1 MMDRPSISQSSA
13 SEERWGTACGKL
25 PKREIIYF
33 CQVVAIYII
42 IIACIVN
49 LSLGSDK
56 DSLWASM
63 LSGCIGY
70 LLPSP
75 KIQKNKNDALLHD
88 PAE

>member
-1 MMDRPSISQSSA
+1 MDGASVSQSSGDD
-13 SEERWGTACGKL
+13 ERWGTVCGKL

-75 KIQKNKNDALLHD
+75 KIQKNKNDSLLPD
-88 PAE
+88 ATE